1 MRSLLAYNPTGRF
14 QALSAPVRGALW
26 MCLAALV
33 FAFLNAVIRI
43 GADQGLHPFQIAFL
57 RSFFGLGFMLPW
69 LIRMGVRSLHTRRPL
84 IYAFRGAAATGAMIC
99 WMTSIAEIPLAEATA
114 ITFAAPLLATIGS
127 ALILG
132 ETVRLRRWS
141 AIIIGFVGVLI
152 ILRPGASIVQPG
164 AIWALGAAG
173 LFSVNALVLK
183 SMTRTED
190 PQQIVAWTAILL
202 SLTTFPLALTEWVPM
217 TADAWMLA
225 VALGLLGT
233 VGHLCMTRS
242 FASADA
248 SFVMPFDYARLPF
261 VAVVGFVLFAEAP
274 DYWTWTGAI
283 VITGAALDVA
293 RREAQLA
300 KQLTRTQP
308 D

>member
-1 MRSLLAYNPTGRF
+1 MQIPPTGRF
-14 QALSAPVRGALW
+14 EALSAPVRGAMW

-43 GADQGLHPFQIAFL
+43 GADQGMHPLQIAFL

-69 LIRMGVRSLHTRRPL
+69 LVRMGLGSLKTSRPGIYLVRGL
-84 IYAFRGAAATGAMIC
+84 AATGGMIC
-99 WMTSIAEIPLAEATA
+99 WMTAIAAIPLAEATA

-127 ALILG
+127 SLILG

-141 AIIIGFVGVLI
+141 AIVVGFVGVLI
-152 ILRPGASIVQPG
+152 ILRPGASIIQPG
-164 AIWALGAAG
+164 AVWALGAAL
-173 LFSVNALVLK
+173 LFAVNALVIK

-190 PQQIVAWTAILL
+190 PQRIVAWTAILL
-202 SLTTFPLALTEWVPM
+202 SVTTFPLALSEWTAM
-217 TADAWMLA
+217 TADAWVLA
-225 VALGLLGT
+225 VALGLFGT

-242 FASADA
+242 LATADA

-261 VAVVGFVLFAEAP
+261 VAVIGFMAFAEVP
-274 DYWTWTGAI
+274 DLWTWTGAI
-283 VITGAALDVA
+283 VITGAALYVA

-300 KQLTRTQP
+300 KQMTRTQP

>member
-1 MRSLLAYNPTGRF
+1 M
-14 QALSAPVRGALW
+14 RGALW
-26 MCLAALV
+26 MCLAALA

-43 GADQGLHPFQIAFL
+43 GADQGMHPFQIAFL

-69 LIRMGVRSLHTRRPL
+69 LFKMGVRSMHTRRPV
-84 IYAFRGAAATGAMIC
+84 IYGVRGLAATGGMIC
-99 WMTSIAEIPLAEATA
+99 WMSAIAAIPLAEATA

-127 ALILG
+127 AMILG

-141 AIIIGFVGVLI
+141 AIVIGFVGVLI

-164 AIWALGAAG
+164 AIWALGAAV
-173 LFSVNALVLK
+173 LFALNALVIK

-190 PQQIVAWTAILL
+190 PQRIVAWTAILL
-202 SLTTFPLALTEWVPM
+202 SSTTFPLALTKWVPM

-242 FASADA
+242 LATADA

-261 VAVVGFVLFAEAP
+261 VAVVGFVLFAELP
-274 DYWTWTGAI
+274 DAWTWTGAV
-283 VITGAALDVA
+283 VITGAALYVA

-300 KQLTRTQP
+300 KQPTRTQP